1 MYSELKGKVALIT
14 GSTKGIGRG
23 IAEKYASLGIKLV
36 LNYSSDEKSAIQ
48 TESMLKNYGVEFI
61 IQKADVSDPAAIR
74 ELFTVALRHF
84 GKLDIIIAN
93 AGVELIE
100 RAVID
105 STEEDF
111 DRIFNIRWW
120 QAYSCILHDEYTS

>member
-14 GSTKGIGRG
+14 GSTI
-23 IAEKYASLGIKLV
+23 E
-36 LNYSSDEKSAIQ
+36 
-48 TESMLKNYGVEFI
+48 TESRLKNYGFEFI

-74 ELFTVALRHF
+74 ELFTVALEYF

-93 AGVELIE
+93 AGAELIE

-105 STEEDF
+105 STEED
-111 DRIFNIRWW
+111 
-120 QAYSCILHDEYTS
+120 YPSG